1 MAAQGA
7 TLSDKSARQ
16 VYGLAQDEICR
27 AIRMGKLQY
36 REHSMHGS
44 PWLRLLRRE
53 VQALVKK
60 KYGHNYLKKQRA
72 KTELARVNRE
82 LKRLKTQIG
91 ALAKAIVEMLSQ
103 LPPEVTPSKEVA
115 MRYLGVST
123 KPCLLLTQPAFVV
136 MV

>member
-7 TLSDKSARQ
+7 TLSDKSARH

-53 VQALVKK
+53 
-60 KYGHNYLKKQRA
+60 HNYLKKQRA
-72 KTELARVNRE
+72 KTELARVNLE

-123 KPCLLLTQPAFVV
+123 KPCLLLTQRALVV

>member
-60 KYGHNYLKKQRA
+60 KYGHNYRYLRPIRYLQRFPERLQLRFLVHSVQERTYA
-72 KTELARVNRE
+72 FGRAFARNRMP
-82 LKRLKTQIG
+82 
-91 ALAKAIVEMLSQ
+91 AIVKS
-103 LPPEVTPSKEVA
+103 VK
-115 MRYLGVST
+115 LGRTS
-123 KPCLLLTQPAFVV
+123 
-136 MV
+136 